1 MNDNPFMTPIFWLLK
16 WCVILI
22 LIVVA
27 IAMIP
32 IMVAGQFG
40 GGGVAVLAVAVV
52 GAVVLYVRK
61 KLPQRKREF

>member
-1 MNDNPFMTPIFWLLK
+1 MSDNPFMTPIFWLLK
-16 WCVILI
+16 WCILLS

-27 IAMIP
+27 IGIIP

-40 GGGVAVLAVAVV
+40 AGGIVVLGAAVV
-52 GAVVLYVRK
+52 GAAVLYVRK

>member
-1 MNDNPFMTPIFWLLK
+1 MNNNPFMTPIFWLLK
-16 WCVILI
+16 WCIILS

-32 IMVAGQFG
+32 LMVAGQFG
-40 GGGVAVLAVAVV
+40 GGGVAVLGVAAV
-52 GAVVLYVRK
+52 GAVVLYARK